1 MSSNLE
7 LYKINRINQLTKDYN
22 AQIKVLTVQ
31 LNNTISYINSLR
43 IPNSTKILNKNMF
56 IRNYNISVSNLKN
69 KYILLMKDINLL
81 TEIQKNKNALL
92 IGINYI
98 GTRNELSGCIND
110 TINVQNLLQTKY
122 AFKNFTFLTDI
133 TNKKPT
139 KQNIINEL
147 ISLLVNSETG
157 DTLFLLFSGHGITT
171 VDLNGDEIDRQDEC
185 IVPINATNISTCI
198 VDDELKNIIQKN
210 AKPGTILFAI
220 FDSCFSGTVLD
231 LKYNYLTDDN
241 IVINKYATEITSD
254 VYMISGCKDSQTS
267 ADSYVNYNNSNMS
280 SGALTYV
287 FLETIKQLGTNIS
300 LKVLMESMRNL
311 LKVNGYDQIPQLSC
325 SKQIDINNLLPL

>member
-7 LYKINRINQLTKDYN
+7 LYKKNRINQLTKDYN

-69 KYILLMKDINLL
+69 KYLLLMKDINLL

-122 AFKNFTFLTDI
+122 AFKNFTFLTDN

-171 VDLNGDEIDRQDEC
+171 VDLNGDENDRQDEC
-185 IVPINATNISTCI
+185 IVPIDATNISTCI

-267 ADSYVNYNNSNMS
+267 ADSYVNYNNRNMS

-287 FLETIKQLGTNIS
+287 FLETIQQLGTNIS

-311 LKVNGYDQIPQLSC
+311 LKENGYDQIPQLSC